1 MADRYG
7 SGMDFQVLGPLRA
20 YDGDVEVDLGG
31 PKQRLVLA
39 ILLAAHGESVS
50 TDALI
55 DGLWMESAPATAR
68 KTLQGYVHHLRG
80 RIPGG
85 LETDKAGYSLD
96 VRETRVDERR
106 FSLAIEEARPLVE
119 SEPLLA
125 SDKLAAALAL
135 WRGSPYNDLDGA
147 PVLLPEITR
156 LTEARLVALGDRIDA
171 DLALGR
177 HDMLIGELESLTVDY
192 PLHERF
198 RWSHMVALYR
208 AGRHG
213 EALRAYA
220 QTRNLFVEEMGIEPS
235 EKLIELEHRI
245 LDRDPGLEVTV
256 AETPGVTRALRGY
269 ELREQISKDASGA
282 VYRGYQRSVGREVAI
297 RVTGARVADD
307 AAFIARYES
316 DVAQVARLD
325 HPNIVYVQ
333 DTWREPGGAYQVM
346 RWVDG
351 ERLDVYL
358 ADHRPSGWTAMKMI
372 EQIGDALSVAHRGGV
387 VHGGLCAGTVL
398 RASSGDVYLTDFV
411 VGRPAG
417 EEVDD
422 RAAFACLAFHVLFGI
437 EPRSTVDVCALLAST
452 IMDPELRSVFEI
464 ALTGSGF
471 ESNDE
476 LVRAIRRALGGDVV
490 ELADFFGRDDLVE
503 RLHRL
508 VMRRRLVAVV
518 GPSGSGK
525 SSLVKA
531 GLLPRLGGGTR
542 PLLVAEMYPGS
553 YPFESLA
560 RALRSVAVLDG
571 ATSDQLLVDRRGLC
585 HVLESVLPDDATELV
600 LVIDQFEEVFATV
613 ESESVRSLFLESLV
627 TAVTDAGSR
636 LRVVLTLRA
645 DFFDRPLRYAE
656 FGGLVEAG
664 LLPVSMPDAEGLA
677 AAIER
682 PAAAVGVR
690 LQPGL
695 AGEMIRD
702 VADEPGG
709 LPLLQYALTDLFER
723 RDTDTLT
730 IDGYHAAGGVLG
742 ALATRAEALFIDM
755 GPAGRRA
762 MQQAFLRMVTVDE
775 GAGHVRRRVS
785 RADLG
790 TLEVDPGALDEGLQ
804 RFGAHRLL
812 TFDSDPVSR
821 APTVEVAHESLLREW
836 DRLHRW
842 VEEQRDQIVVR
853 KRLDAA
859 VQEWEESAEDPGYL
873 LRGRRL
879 AQFDGWADETDMALS
894 SGERA
899 YLQVSRE
906 HDEVQARTAS
916 ARRRRVMVT
925 LGAVATLAVVFGI
938 YALVQRNKV
947 AAEAYES
954 ETSRLGSD
962 AGFVVER
969 DRQSALL
976 MAVETYRRDPGFEGL
991 NALQRVLVDAG
1002 PFLGNVGAGNHY
1014 RDARWLTDDRLLAV
1028 TDDEVHL
1035 LDVSSGAVIVLPID
1049 VGPTASG
1056 ADSADIL
1063 ATSSAGFALVAAAG
1077 GRALLV
1083 RRSRRNGRAVRVRRR
1098 RAGAGDQ

>member
-1 MADRYG
+1 MTSILVMQLERSAPTALQPVDAKLASMADRYG
-7 SGMDFQVLGPLRA
+7 SGMDFQVLGPLCA
-20 YDGDVEVDLGG
+20 FDGDVEVDLGG

-96 VRETRVDERR
+96 VRETRVDELR

-147 PVLLPEITR
+147 PVLLSEITR
-156 LTEARLVALGDRIDA
+156 LTEARLAALGDRIDA

-220 QTRNLFVEEMGIEPS
+220 RTRNLFIEEMGIEPS

-307 AAFIARYES
+307 PAFIARYES
-316 DVAQVARLD
+316 DVARVARLD

-333 DTWREPGGAYQVM
+333 DTWREPGAAYQVM

-358 ADHRPSGWTAMKMI
+358 AGHRPSGWTAMKMI
-372 EQIGDALSVAHRGGV
+372 EQVADALNAAHRGAV
-387 VHGGLCAGTVL
+387 VHGGLCAGAVL

-417 EEVDD
+417 EEADD
-422 RAAFACLAFHVLFGI
+422 RAAFACLAFHLLFGI
-437 EPRSTVDVCALLAST
+437 EPRSTVDVCGLLAST
-452 IMDPELRSVFEI
+452 IMDTELRSVFEI
-464 ALTGSGF
+464 ALTGPGF
-471 ESNDE
+471 ESIDE
-476 LVRAIRRALGGDVV
+476 FVRAVRRTLGGDVV
-490 ELADFFGRDDLVE
+490 ELADEPVAELRSDARCPYKGLQAFEASEAADFFGRDDLVE

-571 ATSDQLLVDRRGLC
+571 AMSDQLLVDRRGLC

-636 LRVVLTLRA
+636 LRLVLTLRA

-664 LLPVSMPDAEGLA
+664 LVPVSMPDAEGLA

-742 ALATRAEALFIDM
+742 RWRRAPKRCSSTWTPPAAGRCSRPSCAWSPSTRVPVTCGVASAEPTSGRWRSIPARSTRAF
-755 GPAGRRA
+755 
-762 MQQAFLRMVTVDE
+762 
-775 GAGHVRRRVS
+775 
-785 RADLG
+785 
-790 TLEVDPGALDEGLQ
+790 
-804 RFGAHRLL
+804 
-812 TFDSDPVSR
+812 
-821 APTVEVAHESLLREW
+821 
-836 DRLHRW
+836 
-842 VEEQRDQIVVR
+842 
-853 KRLDAA
+853 
-859 VQEWEESAEDPGYL
+859 
-873 LRGRRL
+873 
-879 AQFDGWADETDMALS
+879 
-894 SGERA
+894 SGS
-899 YLQVSRE
+899 V
-906 HDEVQARTAS
+906 RTAS
-916 ARRRRVMVT
+916 
-925 LGAVATLAVVFGI
+925 
-938 YALVQRNKV
+938 
-947 AAEAYES
+947 
-954 ETSRLGSD
+954 
-962 AGFVVER
+962 
-969 DRQSALL
+969 
-976 MAVETYRRDPGFEGL
+976 
-991 NALQRVLVDAG
+991 
-1002 PFLGNVGAGNHY
+1002 
-1014 RDARWLTDDRLLAV
+1014 
-1028 TDDEVHL
+1028 
-1035 LDVSSGAVIVLPID
+1035 
-1049 VGPTASG
+1049 
-1056 ADSADIL
+1056 
-1063 ATSSAGFALVAAAG
+1063 
-1077 GRALLV
+1077 
-1083 RRSRRNGRAVRVRRR
+1083 
-1098 RAGAGDQ
+1098 